1 MSTGTWARRTGMT
14 AVATVAV
21 TALAVPVGARAA
33 TDAPAAA
40 PA

>member
-21 TALAVPVGARAA
+21 TALAVPVGAQAA